1 MNKKFYNRI
10 FIYKECQ
17 MKKTAAV
24 ISSLMLVFTLAA
36 CSSNYVMHTNDGRTI
51 VADGKP
57 KVDEDTG
64 MISYKDA
71 NGVQQQ
77 INRSEVKELL
87 ETDQ

>member
-1 MNKKFYNRI
+1 
-10 FIYKECQ
+10 

-24 ISSLMLVFTLAA
+24 LCPDAYVHHAA

-57 KVDEDTG
+57 KVDNDTG

-71 NGVQQQ
+71 NGVEQQ
-77 INRSEVKELL
+77 INRADVKEMV
-87 ETDQ
+87 ESNQ

>member
-1 MNKKFYNRI
+1 
-10 FIYKECQ
+10 

-77 INRSEVKELL
+77 INRSEVKEML

>member
-1 MNKKFYNRI
+1 
-10 FIYKECQ
+10 

-24 ISSLMLVFTLAA
+24 LSALLLAFSLAP

-57 KVDEDTG
+57 KVDNDTG

-71 NGVQQQ
+71 NGVEQQ
-77 INRSEVKELL
+77 INRADVKEMV
-87 ETDQ
+87 ESNQ